1 MRRAAR
7 KARVPVRSI
16 GVVRGADLVESLITA
31 PPETHRECLRAA
43 LSAAE
48 LGPDAVRLRAEAWR
62 GLRVAEVL
70 ASPVDQAVDRCWPW
84 GDPQIGRQLRTE
96 WTEAVAEALTQPG
109 LTMAVAP
116 LRRLAEPDG
125 VLDALEAQGFE
136 VDGPEWRAAASA
148 THEGG

>member
-1 MRRAAR
+1 
-7 KARVPVRSI
+7 
-16 GVVRGADLVESLITA
+16 
-31 PPETHRECLRAA
+31 
-43 LSAAE
+43 
-48 LGPDAVRLRAEAWR
+48 
-62 GLRVAEVL
+62 
-70 ASPVDQAVDRCWPW
+70 VDQAVDRCWPW